1 MTAFSTNGAELD
13 ILWGEKKLNLSLI
26 PYTKINSKWAMN
38 HLKYKTI
45 NLLEKN
51 QRIFWGLA
59 QPEFLDWTPKSQTME
74 EKIDKFDFSKI

>member
-1 MTAFSTNGAELD
+1 MHDWLLTKEQKQVSGGMTAFSTNGAELD

-51 QRIFWGLA
+51 
-59 QPEFLDWTPKSQTME
+59 
-74 EKIDKFDFSKI
+74 